1 MELVVSGTD
10 GADGT
15 SPPGVAG
22 ALVDPFTSLEAR
34 SFGWSGPPS
43 SSSPAHET
51 PNSQKSQ
58 KTAVTQESPTAAAA
72 APSSLQQPEHPE
84 QPQESSQVVA
94 AVAESVVPVE
104 CSSAESVFEESD
116 SLDVDLFLDSFSSFD
131 FFERFRRGELLL
143 TCEFTDTNVMD
154 ILVLVLKPLSK

>member
-34 SFGWSGPPS
+34 SFGWSGTPS
-43 SSSPAHET
+43 STSPAHET
-51 PNSQKSQ
+51 P

>member
-34 SFGWSGPPS
+34 SFGWSGPPRS
-43 SSSPAHET
+43 TSPAHET
-51 PNSQKSQ
+51 P
-58 KTAVTQESPTAAAA
+58 KTAVPPQETPGAPEAAA